1 MTSLTKGF
9 GFEIS
14 NYINNGE
21 LTDGEEYKI
30 EGYLAYR
37 DLSSKKP
44 KIIPLNTFVI
54 TLNHTMNILSLGF
67 PDPKQFTT
75 CISKLVFVCVKLSKN
90 SSSSSKK
97 YFLCYELAY
106 KNNKYNTLMLDIL
119 DDFTYFKNINI
130 KVVDAMTKKQRFIAS
145 KALGQQAKKK
155 EAADHAAELQNLKTK
170 ISDLEQDKT
179 DLKNANQQLIQ
190 DKTALEQ
197 EKAKLEQEKN
207 LI

>member
-90 SSSSSKK
+90 SSCSSRPRRKSYLFIKK
-97 YFLCYELAY
+97 
-106 KNNKYNTLMLDIL
+106 NKYMYI
-119 DDFTYFKNINI
+119 
-130 KVVDAMTKKQRFIAS
+130 
-145 KALGQQAKKK
+145 
-155 EAADHAAELQNLKTK
+155 TK
-170 ISDLEQDKT
+170 I
-179 DLKNANQQLIQ
+179 NQFLRCS
-190 DKTALEQ
+190 T
-197 EKAKLEQEKN
+197 
-207 LI
+207 